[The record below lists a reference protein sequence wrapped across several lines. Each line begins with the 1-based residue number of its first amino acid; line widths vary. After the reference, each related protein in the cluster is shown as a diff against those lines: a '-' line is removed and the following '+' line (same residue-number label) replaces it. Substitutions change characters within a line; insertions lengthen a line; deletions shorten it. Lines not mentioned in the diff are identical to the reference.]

1 MLEALRMIIKE
12 QYCVFI
18 VVAFSCGRAKT
29 IQIRFVHVRGVFF
42 VKTELKISV
51 FKNIPVRVSE
61 ALDRTSICGKVCFKT
76 NE

>member
-1 MLEALRMIIKE
+1 MLEALRMINKK

-18 VVAFSCGRAKT
+18 VVAFSNALR
-29 IQIRFVHVRGVFF
+29 VRCVFF

-51 FKNIPVRVSE
+51 FKDISVRVSE
-61 ALDRTSICGKVCFKT
+61 GLDRTSICGKVCFQT